1 MSSRGWTNIS
11 AESISGEARRVIRS
25 KVSGA
30 ALLRVLLH
38 RGLGRVFFTFFTF
51 FPFLFDFF
59 FGRWVGREAF
69 RYFPQHFLP
78 DAISST
84 ISCSRYKR
92 HAKPFRFKSIRS
104 MTSNATENHKAV
116 HQQKLS
122 LGKVFAQSIEN
133 LFIQPNARR
142 SCSAPASGWPQVAT
156 RRPDRGG
163 GKAVKANRWG
173 HRE

>member
-78 DAISST
+78 DAIVVNDFLFEVQAPRQAFSLQ
-84 ISCSRYKR
+84 IDQIDDQQRNGKPQSC
-92 HAKPFRFKSIRS
+92 P
-104 MTSNATENHKAV
+104 
-116 HQQKLS
+116 
-122 LGKVFAQSIEN
+122 
-133 LFIQPNARR
+133 
-142 SCSAPASGWPQVAT
+142 SAETFPRQGLCPE
-156 RRPDRGG
+156 
-163 GKAVKANRWG
+163 
-173 HRE
+173 H